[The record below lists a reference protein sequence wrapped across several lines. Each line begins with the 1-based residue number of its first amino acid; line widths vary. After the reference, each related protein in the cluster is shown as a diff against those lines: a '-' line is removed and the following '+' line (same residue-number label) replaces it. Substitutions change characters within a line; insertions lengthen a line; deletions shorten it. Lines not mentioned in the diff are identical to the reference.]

1 MTSQRLNTLSA
12 LRTRPCFYVEVNPG
26 PIDNQPVP
34 ARGDS
39 LPVLATETLSQYVIV
54 QISVILLLT
63 RFSLQVWRCIR
74 PVPSVNLL
82 AIAESHSVW
91 GVDICLAAKSVR
103 KLK

>member
-39 LPVLATETLSQYVIV
+39 LPVLATETLTVCYSADFCN
-54 QISVILLLT
+54 SVVDSI
-63 RFSLQVWRCIR
+63 FIAGSIR